1 MSKMEKEV
9 KEKVDGLLSL
19 VCNEMTDAK
28 TRKFVSEKL
37 TSMAILG
44 TLPPS
49 CIARRAGKKCGSRR
63 DLDLD
68 HSESKERWI
77 AR

>member
-1 MSKMEKEV
+1 MSKMEEEV

-19 VCNEMTDAK
+19 VCNEMTDAQ

-49 CIARRAGKKCGSRR
+49 CVARRSDKKCGSRR
-63 DLDLD
+63 NLDLD

>member
-19 VCNEMTDAK
+19 VCNEMTDPK
-28 TRKFVSEKL
+28 TKSFVADKL
-37 TSMAILG
+37 TQMAILG

-49 CIARRAGKKCGSRR
+49 CVARRTGKKCGSRSSR
-63 DLDLD
+63 DLD